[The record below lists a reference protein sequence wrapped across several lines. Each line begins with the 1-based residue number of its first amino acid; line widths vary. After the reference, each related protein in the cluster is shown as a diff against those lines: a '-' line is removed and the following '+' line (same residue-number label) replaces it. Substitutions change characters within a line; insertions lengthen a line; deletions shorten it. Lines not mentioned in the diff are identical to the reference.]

1 MTAPSGHAK
10 AYGASGSSTWMTCA
24 GSVVL
29 QQGKRD
35 SGSIHSARG
44 TVEHT
49 VASDALLVG
58 YPLTNASVD
67 EIFEQDGH
75 TITFDDEM
83 AAATQTYVD
92 LVRDLRDT
100 LGAEL
105 LVEQRLQYGPM
116 IGVDDPDSGW
126 GTGDAVLIAGDEI
139 IVVDYK
145 GGRGVEVEAE
155 GNTQLQ
161 LYALGALHKFGEFG
175 EFKTVRNIIVQPRA
189 GGVKEWTQ
197 TVEELLAFAEL
208 AKAAVE
214 RCETAQYADEA
225 ELIARFLQPG
235 EKQCRWCKAAAT
247 CPALRAEVVATT
259 HGNTAPATPEE
270 FADLVNPLT
279 PDANWHA
286 DESWL
291 SAAMQKAPLI
301 EHWLK
306 AIRAEVERRLLAG
319 EPVPGF
325 KLVQGKAG
333 NRAWSDE
340 QAAEEMLRKRF
351 RLKVEEA
358 FDLKLISP
366 TSAEKLLKADSPK
379 RWASLQPLITR
390 ADGKPSVAPET
401 DNRPALTIGPV
412 ADEFDT
418 VVSENP
424 AGSDEFA

>member
-1 MTAPSGHAK
+1 MPSEHAK

-35 SGSIHSARG
+35 SGSTHSARG
-44 TVEHT
+44 TVEHEMAADCLGNGLPLMSVYVGDFLT
-49 VASDALLVG
+49 V
-58 YPLTNASVD
+58 
-67 EIFEQDGH
+67 DGH
-75 TITFDDEM
+75 HIEFDDEM

-116 IGVDDPDSGW
+116 IGIEDEASGW

-197 TVEELLAFAEL
+197 TVEELLAFAEV

-247 CPALRAEVVATT
+247 CPALRAEVAQTVF
-259 HGNTAPATPEE
+259 NATPAAPDE
-270 FADLVNPLT
+270 FADLT
-279 PDANWHA
+279 EA
-286 DESWL
+286 ESQRPSTAVFTDDWL
-291 SAAMQKAPLI
+291 GACMTKAPLI

-306 AIRAEVERRLLAG
+306 AVRAEVERRLLAG

-333 NRAWSDE
+333 NRAWTDE

-351 RLKVEEA
+351 RLRVEEA

-379 RWASLQPLITR
+379 RWASLQPLIAR

-401 DNRPALTIGPV
+401 DKRPALTIGPV
-412 ADEFDT
+412 ADDF
-418 VVSENP
+418 
-424 AGSDEFA
+424 SDESFA

>member
-1 MTAPSGHAK
+1 MPDAHAK

-44 TVEHT
+44 TVEHD
-49 VASDALLVG
+49 VAAQALMQDL
-58 YPLTNASVD
+58 PLTDAFCD
-67 EIFEQDGH
+67 TGYEQDGH

-116 IGVDDPDSGW
+116 IGIDDPDCGW

-175 EFKTVRNIIVQPRA
+175 DFKTVRCVIVQPRA

-197 TVEELLAFAEL
+197 TVDELLAFAEV
-208 AKAAVE
+208 AKVAVE
-214 RCETAQYADEA
+214 QCETAQYADEA
-225 ELIARFLQPG
+225 ELVARFLQPG

-259 HGNTAPATPEE
+259 HGNSAPATPDE
-270 FADLVNPLT
+270 FADLVNPLV
-279 PDANWHA
+279 PDASFQP
-286 DESWL
+286 DEAWL
-291 SAAMQKAPLI
+291 SAAMTKAPLI

-306 AIRAEVERRLLAG
+306 AVRAEVERRLLAG
-319 EPVPGF
+319 TPVPGF

-333 NRAWSDE
+333 NRAWTDE
-340 QAAEEMLRKRF
+340 TAAEEMLRKRF

-379 RWASLQPLITR
+379 RWASLQPLIAR
-390 ADGKPSVAPET
+390 AEGKPSVAPES
-401 DNRPALTIGPV
+401 DKRPALTIGPV
-412 ADEFDT
+412 ADEFDA
-418 VVSENP
+418 VASENP